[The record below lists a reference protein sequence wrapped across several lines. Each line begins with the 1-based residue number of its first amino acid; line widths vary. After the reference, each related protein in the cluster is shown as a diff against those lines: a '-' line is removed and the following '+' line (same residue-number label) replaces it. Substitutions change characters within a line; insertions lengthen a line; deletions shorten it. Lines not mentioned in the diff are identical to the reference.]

1 MSVNSGT
8 LEDVL
13 YEKYRTC
20 RVDIG
25 PRFASMMEG
34 YGHMVNILGT
44 VEAYFKES
52 KKSVKNFI
60 PSVGAA
66 TKEAVLADLNAME
79 SEDVEMANAALTMAA
94 LARLYRDTV
103 VDIAGGD
110 LLDLIEKEED
120 DD

>member
-1 MSVNSGT
+1 MITQHT
-8 LEDVL
+8 LQDVQD
-13 YEKYRTC
+13 EKYRGI

-44 VEAYFKES
+44 VEAYFKDC
-52 KKSVKNFI
+52 KQSVKKFI

-66 TKEAVLADLNAME
+66 TKEAALADLNSME
-79 SEDVEMANAALTMAA
+79 SEAVMLANAALTMAG

-103 VDIAGGD
+103 VNIVGGD
-110 LLDLIEKEED
+110 LIDMMEEEE
-120 DD
+120 